1 MNRLPSFSV
10 ILVFVVLIVAG
21 AGMAPLL
28 NIQYEP
34 SHKQSRLSVSF
45 SWPDASAK
53 LVEMEVTSKIE
64 GLAASI
70 KGVEKVSSVSKKEKG
85 SVDIV
90 FKKNTNMESARF
102 ELATLIR
109 QTYRGFPE
117 GVTYPAI
124 STSSTGR
131 EAKSILTF
139 TVNAD
144 IPTQEIETYCQDNI
158 VKVLGLID
166 GVNSVE
172 LTGATPFF
180 RELAYDP
187 QVLDAYGV
195 SISEVMEVIRS
206 AMGDAQIVG

>member
-1 MNRLPSFSV
+1 MHR
-10 ILVFVVLIVAG
+10 I
-21 AGMAPLL
+21 L

-34 SHKQSRLSVSF
+34 SHKQSRLSVNF

-70 KGVEKVSSVSKKEKG
+70 KGVEKVSSVSRKEKG

-90 FKKNTNMESARF
+90 FKKSTNMESARF

-109 QTYRGFPE
+109 QIYKGLPD

-131 EAKSILTF
+131 EAKAILTF

-158 VKVLGLID
+158 VKALGLID
-166 GVNSVE
+166 GVNSVD

-187 QVLDAYGV
+187 KMLDA
-195 SISEVMEVIRS
+195 
-206 AMGDAQIVG
+206 